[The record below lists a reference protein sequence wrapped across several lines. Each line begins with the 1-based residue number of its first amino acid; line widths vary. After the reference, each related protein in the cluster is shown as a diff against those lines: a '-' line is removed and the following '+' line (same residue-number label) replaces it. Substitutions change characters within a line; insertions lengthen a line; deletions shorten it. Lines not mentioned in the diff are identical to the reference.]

1 MIERFIV
8 FVSDPPYQSL
18 KPYSAIRFARS
29 LKSRG
34 KEVKMIY
41 YADGVLCLRKGVGRD
56 SQTVGDYESLV
67 LAAIAEG
74 IKITACPAPL
84 NLYKFAQE
92 DLISGVTVAEEIPD
106 DLLDE
111 HARILW
117 L

>member
-1 MIERFIV
+1 MIDRFVI

-29 LKSRG
+29 LRSRG
-34 KEVKMIY
+34 KEVKMVY

-67 LAAIAEG
+67 LAALAEG
-74 IKITACPAPL
+74 VGVTACPAPL
-84 NLYKFAQE
+84 NLYKFTQE
-92 DLISGVTVAEEIPD
+92 DLISGVTVAEEISD

-111 HARILW
+111 PARILW

>member
-1 MIERFIV
+1 MADRFIV

-34 KEVKMIY
+34 KDVKMVY
-41 YADGVLCLRKGVGRD
+41 YADGVLCLRKGVGRG

-74 IKITACPAPL
+74 IRVTACPAPL
-84 NLYKFAQE
+84 NLYKYTEE
-92 DLISGVTVAEEIPD
+92 DLVSGVSIAEEITD